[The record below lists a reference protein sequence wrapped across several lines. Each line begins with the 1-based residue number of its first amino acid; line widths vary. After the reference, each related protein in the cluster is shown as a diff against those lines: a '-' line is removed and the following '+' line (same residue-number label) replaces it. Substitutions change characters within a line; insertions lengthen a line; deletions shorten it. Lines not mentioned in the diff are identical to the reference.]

1 MNENNNHHTKHH
13 LHHLKK
19 ANVLN
24 KLLIII
30 RYINIFPINEDIYP
44 IKYNIVNFRFNEK
57 LYILALTENYI

>member
-1 MNENNNHHTKHH
+1 MNEKNNHHTKHH
-13 LHHLKK
+13 FKK
-19 ANVLN
+19 VNVLN

-57 LYILALTENYI
+57 LYIFALTENYI